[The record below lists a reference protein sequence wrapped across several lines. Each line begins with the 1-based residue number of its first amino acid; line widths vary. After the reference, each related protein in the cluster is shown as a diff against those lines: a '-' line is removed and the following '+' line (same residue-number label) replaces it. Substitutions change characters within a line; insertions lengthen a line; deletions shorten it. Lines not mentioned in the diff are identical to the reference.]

1 MKIAMPYNE
10 GRVNEHFGASR
21 EFVIYTLEAGKI
33 TDNKIINSQD
43 LCHNHEGLAG
53 LLRDEGV
60 EVVITGGIG
69 YPMMNAIQALG
80 FKIVT
85 GTSGDAAMVA
95 VDYANGSLIT
105 SDIDI
110 CSCSH

>member
-1 MKIAMPYNE
+1 MKIAIPYNE

-21 EFVIYTLEAGKI
+21 EFVIYSIEDGKI
-33 TDNKIINSQD
+33 ADSKIINSQD

-69 YPMMNAIQALG
+69 HPMMNAIQSLG

-85 GTSGDAAMVA
+85 GASGDAAGVA
-95 VDYANGSLIT
+95 VDYASGSLIT
-105 SDIDI
+105 GNIDI

>member
-10 GRVNEHFGASR
+10 GRINEHFGASR
-21 EFVIYTLEAGKI
+21 EFVIYTIEDGEI
-33 TDNKIINSQD
+33 TGSKIINSHD

-53 LLRDEGV
+53 LLREEGV
-60 EVVITGGIG
+60 EVVIAGGIG
-69 YPMMNAIQALG
+69 HPMMNAIQALG

-85 GTSGDAAMVA
+85 GASGDAARVA
-95 VDYANGSLIT
+95 VDYASGSLNT